1 MSNKNT
7 FEVQAGNGRL
17 YRLDA
22 DKTSREKARMAELRE
37 KGQAWATDDKIHDYD
52 GFLQIGQNYIDW
64 LQEGLNQAGTELMR
78 MNWKAKVNK
87 DSGTPV
93 LQISGAWIGNGM
105 MDLKQFTDSGG
116 GTSAPSPSSAPQKP
130 AAPVDDFTDDDLPF

>member
-1 MSNKNT
+1 MSN
-7 FEVQAGNGRL
+7 FDVQAGNGRL
-17 YRLDA
+17 YRLSE
-22 DKTSREKARMAELRE
+22 DKKAKELARLKDLRE
-37 KGQAWATDDKIHDYD
+37 NKGQAWAKDDLCHDYD
-52 GFLQIGQNYIDW
+52 GFLQIGQNYINW

-116 GTSAPSPSSAPQKP
+116 TSAPSPSSAPQKP

>member
-1 MSNKNT
+1 MSN
-7 FEVQAGNGRL
+7 FDVQAGNGRL
-17 YRLDA
+17 YRLSE
-22 DKTSREKARMAELRE
+22 DKKAKELARLKDLRE
-37 KGQAWATDDKIHDYD
+37 NKGQAWAKDDVCHDYD
-52 GFLQIGQNYIDW
+52 GFLQIGQNYINW

>member
-1 MSNKNT
+1 MSN
-7 FEVQAGNGRL
+7 FDVQAGNGRL
-17 YRLDA
+17 YRLSE
-22 DKTSREKARMAELRE
+22 DKKAKELARLKDLRE
-37 KGQAWATDDKIHDYD
+37 NKGQAWAKDDLCHDYD
-52 GFLQIGQNYIDW
+52 GFLQIGQNYINW

-116 GTSAPSPSSAPQKP
+116 GTSAPSQSSAPQKP

>member
-1 MSNKNT
+1 MSN
-7 FEVQAGNGRL
+7 FDVQAGNGRL
-17 YRLDA
+17 YRLSE
-22 DKTSREKARMAELRE
+22 DKKAKELARLKDLRE
-37 KGQAWATDDKIHDYD
+37 NKGQAWAKDDLCHDYD
-52 GFLQIGQNYIDW
+52 GFLQIGQNYINW

>member
-1 MSNKNT
+1 MSN
-7 FEVQAGNGRL
+7 FDVQAGNGRL
-17 YRLDA
+17 YRLSE
-22 DKTSREKARMAELRE
+22 DKKAKELARLKDLRE
-37 KGQAWATDDKIHDYD
+37 NKGQAWAKDDVCHDYD
-52 GFLQIGQNYIDW
+52 GFLQIGQNYINW

-78 MNWKAKVNK
+78 MNWKAKLNK

-116 GTSAPSPSSAPQKP
+116 GTSAPSSTSAPQKT
-130 AAPVDDFTDDDLPF
+130 AAPVKDFLDDDLPF

>member
-1 MSNKNT
+1 MSN
-7 FEVQAGNGRL
+7 FDVQAGNGRL
-17 YRLDA
+17 YRLSE
-22 DKTSREKARMAELRE
+22 DKRAKQLAHFKDLRE
-37 KGQAWATDDKIHDYD
+37 NKGQAWATDDKCHDYD
-52 GFLQIGQNYIDW
+52 GFLQIGQNYINW

-78 MNWKAKVNK
+78 MNWKGKVNK

>member
-1 MSNKNT
+1 MSN
-7 FEVQAGNGRL
+7 FDVQAGNGRL
-17 YRLDA
+17 YRLSE
-22 DKTSREKARMAELRE
+22 DKKAKELARLKDLRE
-37 KGQAWATDDKIHDYD
+37 NKGQAWAKDDVCHDYD
-52 GFLQIGQNYIDW
+52 GFLQIGQNYINW

-78 MNWKAKVNK
+78 MNWKAKLNK

-116 GTSAPSPSSAPQKP
+116 GTSAPSSTSAPQKT
-130 AAPVDDFTDDDLPF
+130 AAPVEDFLDDDLPF

>member
-1 MSNKNT
+1 MSN
-7 FEVQAGNGRL
+7 FDVQAGNGRL
-17 YRLDA
+17 YRLSE
-22 DKTSREKARMAELRE
+22 DKKAKELARLKDLHE
-37 KGQAWATDDKIHDYD
+37 NKGQAWAKDDVCHDYD
-52 GFLQIGQNYIDW
+52 GFLQIGQNYINW

-78 MNWKAKVNK
+78 MNWKAKLNK

-116 GTSAPSPSSAPQKP
+116 GTSAPSSTSAPQKT
-130 AAPVDDFTDDDLPF
+130 AAPVEDFLDDDLPF

>member
-1 MSNKNT
+1 MSN
-7 FEVQAGNGRL
+7 FDVQAGNGRL
-17 YRLDA
+17 YRLSE
-22 DKTSREKARMAELRE
+22 DKKAKELARLKDLRE
-37 KGQAWATDDKIHDYD
+37 NKGQAWAKDDLCHDYD
-52 GFLQIGQNYIDW
+52 GFLQIGQNYINW

-78 MNWKAKVNK
+78 MNWKAKLNK

-116 GTSAPSPSSAPQKP
+116 GTSAPSSTSAPQKT
-130 AAPVDDFTDDDLPF
+130 AAPVEDFLDDDLPF

>member
-1 MSNKNT
+1 MSN
-7 FEVQAGNGRL
+7 FDVQAGNGRL
-17 YRLDA
+17 YRLSE
-22 DKTSREKARMAELRE
+22 DKKAKELARLKDLRE
-37 KGQAWATDDKIHDYD
+37 NKGQAWAKDDVCHDYD
-52 GFLQIGQNYIDW
+52 GFLQIGQNYINW

-116 GTSAPSPSSAPQKP
+116 GTSAPSSTSAPQKP
-130 AAPVDDFTDDDLPF
+130 AASVDDFTDDDLPF